1 MDDTADAGTLDRR
14 LARTPLAVVGL
25 SSLFPGS
32 TDVEGFWNGIVD
44 RVDAI
49 RDIPDWHWDV
59 EDHYSPDRTAPDKTY
74 ARRGGFIDPV
84 PFHPIDFGIPPSQ
97 LDVTDVLQ
105 LLSLVVTRD
114 LLRDAGTDAGDW
126 YDAARTGVVLGV
138 TGANQLTQ
146 PLSARLQTPAILR
159 AARSVGLS
167 EADAAEIARRFRA
180 GFAPWEENSFPGMLG
195 NVVAGRV
202 ANRFDLGG
210 MNMTVDAACAS
221 SLGALRAA
229 AAELVDH
236 RADTMITGGCDA
248 ENTVF
253 MYLCFSKT
261 PAFSPS
267 GDVRPFDASSDGT
280 LIGEGIGML
289 ALRRL
294 EDAERDGNR
303 IYSVIRGIG
312 SASDGRYK
320 SIYAPRASGQQL
332 ALRRAYEDAD
342 CAPTSVSVV
351 EAHGTGTAVGDA
363 TELRALSEVLAE
375 AGAAEG
381 SIAIGSVKSQIGH
394 TKAAAGAAG
403 LIKLSLALQHRI
415 VPPTIKVETPAS
427 AFAGSPLHVSTQ
439 PRPWFRSPDR
449 PVRRA
454 GLSAFGFGGTN
465 FHVVLE
471 EHPASRAI
479 GNALDRSV
487 VRLWAAPTPA
497 ELAAALEDGAAPV
510 ASGTAINPGWPRIAL
525 VAPTTDAADAM
536 RSGAARRIR
545 AESDAAWSDP
555 RGSHYR
561 PAALDGARVGLL
573 FSGQGSQHVDAAL
586 SAVLREPVLMDALED
601 AYATAG
607 LEGLAAISYPPP
619 ATDDAGRTART
630 ARLRET
636 QDAQPAIGA
645 LSAAHHRLLTGLG
658 LTPSAFAGHSFGE
671 LTALWAAG
679 SFDDASFLRLARLR
693 GEAMAAAASGHGDA
707 GAMAAVLADRATA
720 EALVAATEGLVLCNV
735 NSPRQHVVGGSREA
749 VDRVVRLAEER
760 GVRVVEL
767 PVAAAFHTPA
777 VAGAVDAFGEAVR
790 AAGVGAPTRGPVHA
804 NTPGGSYGSDVAANA
819 ELLAAQLA
827 HPVDFERGV
836 RRMHEDG
843 VRVFVEC
850 GPGNVLARLVTEI
863 LGDADD
869 VLVVAAD
876 AGDPATSQHDLATT
890 IARLAVAGA
899 LERWQSAG
907 LRERPVPRGGTGP
920 AVMLTGVN
928 HVSAARAD
936 GYERLLAEPYELTS
950 RAPRSPDVGASAA
963 GASSAV
969 ADPNDVA
976 ASDAVEV
983 SASSAVAVPPHA
995 APPTPAP
1002 AGRVAD
1008 EVPLPVRAP
1017 IPITTHRTRSEPENM
1032 SVIHTTPSRHLD
1044 LAREQLNVHADFLS
1058 GQQDVSRALLSM
1070 LEGDHDHVPVDGI
1083 REIVAQC
1090 IAVGDAHVQV
1100 NRMISAGGADEPADG
1115 SSRGARSG
1123 RARIGAPAD
1132 GGGSGSG
1139 SGSSR
1144 PARHEAALAERPAAR
1159 SIALRDDHVRAGS
1172 EIARVGAPTAT
1183 EAVVHAATADP
1194 GAHAAASATAPPA
1207 VQEDATPAAR
1217 PASPDLVVDTAAA
1230 DAPAAPAADV
1240 DMEALVREVVAE
1252 KTGYSADILEL
1263 DMGIEADL
1271 GIDSIKRVEILGAI
1285 GERFPGRA
1293 PFSPEEVAELRTLG
1307 DIVDALR
1314 TPGSGT
1320 SRERR
1325 AAAAADDEE
1334 AAPGIRRSVVRWR
1347 RIPGPDLP
1355 ASRPR
1360 RRVALVDLADAPLT
1374 APLRRALEGA
1384 GHEVRVTTPDDL
1396 GDLAGDMVLVAGPGG
1411 DATGALVAALVAVQA
1426 FVRAHGPRP
1435 ADDEAAPRLLAV
1447 GLLDGRD
1454 PDSADG
1460 IAAAGLAGLVRTARI
1475 EHPGIRSRAVMLED
1489 GGGLDPD
1496 AAATA
1501 LVDELDD
1508 AADGLDT
1515 VRWSAGERSA
1525 VRVEPDDAETEHTGA
1540 DDAAVPGARAR
1551 WADLDVDDAVLVTG
1565 GAQGI
1570 TALCVRELAA
1580 ANPRPAYV
1588 LAGRTPSAEP
1598 AWATGL
1604 ASPAELRDAAATL
1617 LRDAGKRPTPR
1628 AVGALAES
1636 VLAGRRVAE
1645 QLAALE
1651 RAGVRAHYVRVDLT
1665 DADATRQAL
1674 APFAAR
1680 ITAVV
1685 HGAGAIADK
1694 LIADKAPDDA
1704 RRVIATKLRSLEN
1717 VLAGLGGSSRLRH
1730 VVLFSSVAGLFGNRG
1745 QGDYAMANAVLD
1757 RWAEGLAAHLPAAHV
1772 VSIDWGAWDG
1782 GMVSD
1787 AVRALFR
1794 ARGYALVAPGTGA
1807 RMLVE
1812 QTTAPHVDQRQVLIG
1827 PAEPLSGD
1835 PVPAR
1840 RTRSALLLDGLFAS
1854 ELVRAHALDGTRI
1867 LPLAAAACLLAA
1879 AGGRHTG
1886 RLPAELRDV
1895 RVSAGVGDADAGP
1908 FVVLLEDATADGPG
1922 DARIHAVL
1930 ASAGDGPGGRDR
1942 PRFAATLASASPAL
1956 PGGMPGAPPSSA
1968 SPVRPLDPYASGL
1981 LFHADALQAVT
1992 GVQRDED
1999 AVTVHAVNPAVARP
2013 LATEAGAMDVV
2024 ALDVAMQAALV
2035 AAHEAGGMVA
2045 LPSAVGSLRWTGG
2058 TAAGDALRIRATG
2071 IRATADRTR
2080 MDLVVTAVRAGREHV
2095 VATLDDVEVTRR
2107 PAAVTAPSA
2116 ADALVT
2122 AGAS

>member
-146 PLSARLQTPAILR
+146 PLSARLQTPAIMR

-261 PAFSPS
+261 PAFSPT

-342 CAPTSVSVV
+342 CAPASVSVV

-363 TELRALSEVLAE
+363 TELSALSEVLAE

-471 EHPASRAI
+471 EHPASRTI

-487 VRLWAAPTPA
+487 VRLWAAETPP
-497 ELAAALEDGAAPV
+497 ELASALEDGAAPLE
-510 ASGTAINPGWPRIAL
+510 SGTAIDPGWARIAL
-525 VAPTTDAADAM
+525 VAETSDAADAM
-536 RSGAARRIR
+536 RPGAARRIR

-561 PAALDGARVGLL
+561 PTALDGARVGLL
-573 FSGQGSQHVDAAL
+573 FSGQGSQHVDAAI

-607 LEGLAAISYPPP
+607 LEELAAVAYPPP
-619 ATDDAGRTART
+619 ATDDAGRSART

-636 QDAQPAIGA
+636 QNAQPAIGA

-658 LTPSAFAGHSFGE
+658 LAPSAFAGHSFGE

-679 SFDDASFLRLARLR
+679 SLDDASFLHLARVR
-693 GEAMAAAASGHGDA
+693 GEAMAAAANGHGDV
-707 GAMAAVLADRATA
+707 GAMAAVLADRATTD
-720 EALVAATEGLVLCNV
+720 ALVAATDGLVLCNV
-735 NSPRQHVVGGSREA
+735 NSPRQHVVGGPREA

-777 VAGAVDAFGEAVR
+777 VAGAVDAFGGAVR
-790 AAGVGAPTRGPVHA
+790 AAGVGVPSRGPVHA

-819 ELLAAQLA
+819 ELLAEQLA
-827 HPVDFERGV
+827 QPVDFESCV
-836 RRMHEDG
+836 RRMHDDG

-850 GPGNVLARLVTEI
+850 GPGNVLARLVAEI

-876 AGDPATSQHDLATT
+876 AGDPATSQHVLATT

-950 RAPRSPDVGASAA
+950 RAPRSPDGVASDP
-963 GASSAV
+963 V
-969 ADPNDVA
+969 AVA
-976 ASDAVEV
+976 ASR
-983 SASSAVAVPPHA
+983 AVAVPPHA
-995 APPTPAP
+995 APPAPAP
-1002 AGRVAD
+1002 VGRVAD

-1032 SVIHTTPSRHLD
+1032 SVIHTTPSRHLE
-1044 LAREQLNVHADFLS
+1044 LAREQLHVHADFLS
-1058 GQQDVSRALLSM
+1058 GQQDVSRALLTM

-1100 NRMISAGGADEPADG
+1100 NRMISAGGADETSDG
-1115 SSRGARSG
+1115 SGRVSRAG
-1123 RARIGAPAD
+1123 RARVSGTV
-1132 GGGSGSG
+1132 GGGGGGRSARHEDALVE
-1139 SGSSR
+1139 R
-1144 PARHEAALAERPAAR
+1144 PARR
-1159 SIALRDDHVRAGS
+1159 SIALRDDHVAPGS
-1172 EIARVGAPTAT
+1172 EVARVGAAPVA
-1183 EAVVHAATADP
+1183 EAIVHAEPADA
-1194 GAHAAASATAPPA
+1194 GAHAAARVTAPPVVREEPTTA
-1207 VQEDATPAAR
+1207 VPAAHG
-1217 PASPDLVVDTAAA
+1217 AAPDAVADSAVA
-1230 DAPAAPAADV
+1230 DAAAPAADV
-1240 DMEALVREVVAE
+1240 DVDALVRDVVAE

-1307 DIVDALR
+1307 DIVGALR
-1314 TPGSGT
+1314 TSGSGT

-1360 RRVALVDLADAPLT
+1360 RRVVLVDLADAPLT
-1374 APLRRALEGA
+1374 APLHRALEGA
-1384 GHEVRVTTPDDL
+1384 GHEVRVATADDL
-1396 GDLAGDMVLVAGPGG
+1396 GGLDGDMVLVAGPGR
-1411 DATGALVAALVAVQA
+1411 DATDALVTALVAVQA
-1426 FVRAHGPRP
+1426 FVRAHASRT
-1435 ADDEAAPRLLAV
+1435 ADVEEAPRLLAV

-1475 EHPGIRSRAVMLED
+1475 EHPGIRSRAVLMED

-1496 AAATA
+1496 AAAAA

-1515 VRWSAGERSA
+1515 VRWSAGERST
-1525 VRVEPDDAETEHTGA
+1525 VRVEPDDADAEDAVT
-1540 DDAAVPGARAR
+1540 DAALPAARAR
-1551 WADLDVDDAVLVTG
+1551 WDDLDVDDAVLVTG

-1570 TALCVRELAA
+1570 TALCMRELAA
-1580 ANPRPAYV
+1580 ANPRPVYV
-1588 LAGRTPSAEP
+1588 LAGRTPSEEP

-1604 ASPAELRDAAATL
+1604 DSPAELRDAAATV

-1628 AVGALAES
+1628 AVGALADP
-1636 VLAGRRVAE
+1636 VLAGRRITE

-1651 RAGVRAHYVRVDLT
+1651 RAGVRAHYIRVDLT

-1694 LIADKAPDDA
+1694 LIADKAPEDA

-1835 PVPAR
+1835 PIPAR
-1840 RTRSALLLDGLFAS
+1840 RTRSALRLNDLFAS

-1867 LPLAAAACLLAA
+1867 LPLAAGACLLAA

-1886 RLPAELRDV
+1886 RLAAELRDV

-1908 FVVLLEDATADGPG
+1908 FVVLLDDATAEGPG
-1922 DARIHAVL
+1922 DARLRAML

-1942 PRFAATLASASPAL
+1942 PRFAATLVAASPAL
-1956 PGGMPGAPPSSA
+1956 PGGTPAGPPASA

-1992 GVQRDED
+1992 GVQRDDD
-1999 AVTVHAVNPAVARP
+1999 AVTVHALNPGVARP

-2035 AAHEAGGMVA
+2035 AAHEAAGMVA
-2045 LPSAVGSLRWTGG
+2045 LPSAVGSLRWTGV
-2058 TAAGDALRIRATG
+2058 TVAGDALRIRATG

-2107 PAAVTAPSA
+2107 PAAVTAANA

>member
-1 MDDTADAGTLDRR
+1 
-14 LARTPLAVVGL
+14 
-25 SSLFPGS
+25 
-32 TDVEGFWNGIVD
+32 
-44 RVDAI
+44 
-49 RDIPDWHWDV
+49 
-59 EDHYSPDRTAPDKTY
+59 
-74 ARRGGFIDPV
+74 
-84 PFHPIDFGIPPSQ
+84 
-97 LDVTDVLQ
+97 
-105 LLSLVVTRD
+105 
-114 LLRDAGTDAGDW
+114 
-126 YDAARTGVVLGV
+126 
-138 TGANQLTQ
+138 
-146 PLSARLQTPAILR
+146 
-159 AARSVGLS
+159 
-167 EADAAEIARRFRA
+167 
-180 GFAPWEENSFPGMLG
+180 
-195 NVVAGRV
+195 
-202 ANRFDLGG
+202 
-210 MNMTVDAACAS
+210 
-221 SLGALRAA
+221 
-229 AAELVDH
+229 
-236 RADTMITGGCDA
+236 
-248 ENTVF
+248 
-253 MYLCFSKT
+253 
-261 PAFSPS
+261 
-267 GDVRPFDASSDGT
+267 
-280 LIGEGIGML
+280 
-289 ALRRL
+289 
-294 EDAERDGNR
+294 
-303 IYSVIRGIG
+303 
-312 SASDGRYK
+312 
-320 SIYAPRASGQQL
+320 
-332 ALRRAYEDAD
+332 
-342 CAPTSVSVV
+342 
-351 EAHGTGTAVGDA
+351 
-363 TELRALSEVLAE
+363 
-375 AGAAEG
+375 
-381 SIAIGSVKSQIGH
+381 
-394 TKAAAGAAG
+394 
-403 LIKLSLALQHRI
+403 
-415 VPPTIKVETPAS
+415 
-427 AFAGSPLHVSTQ
+427 
-439 PRPWFRSPDR
+439 
-449 PVRRA
+449 
-454 GLSAFGFGGTN
+454 
-465 FHVVLE
+465 
-471 EHPASRAI
+471 
-479 GNALDRSV
+479 
-487 VRLWAAPTPA
+487 
-497 ELAAALEDGAAPV
+497 
-510 ASGTAINPGWPRIAL
+510 
-525 VAPTTDAADAM
+525 
-536 RSGAARRIR
+536 
-545 AESDAAWSDP
+545 
-555 RGSHYR
+555 
-561 PAALDGARVGLL
+561 
-573 FSGQGSQHVDAAL
+573 
-586 SAVLREPVLMDALED
+586 
-601 AYATAG
+601 
-607 LEGLAAISYPPP
+607 
-619 ATDDAGRTART
+619 
-630 ARLRET
+630 
-636 QDAQPAIGA
+636 
-645 LSAAHHRLLTGLG
+645 
-658 LTPSAFAGHSFGE
+658 
-671 LTALWAAG
+671 
-679 SFDDASFLRLARLR
+679 
-693 GEAMAAAASGHGDA
+693 
-707 GAMAAVLADRATA
+707 
-720 EALVAATEGLVLCNV
+720 
-735 NSPRQHVVGGSREA
+735 
-749 VDRVVRLAEER
+749 
-760 GVRVVEL
+760 
-767 PVAAAFHTPA
+767 
-777 VAGAVDAFGEAVR
+777 
-790 AAGVGAPTRGPVHA
+790 
-804 NTPGGSYGSDVAANA
+804 
-819 ELLAAQLA
+819 
-827 HPVDFERGV
+827 
-836 RRMHEDG
+836 
-843 VRVFVEC
+843 
-850 GPGNVLARLVTEI
+850 
-863 LGDADD
+863 
-869 VLVVAAD
+869 
-876 AGDPATSQHDLATT
+876 
-890 IARLAVAGA
+890 
-899 LERWQSAG
+899 
-907 LRERPVPRGGTGP
+907 
-920 AVMLTGVN
+920 
-928 HVSAARAD
+928 
-936 GYERLLAEPYELTS
+936 
-950 RAPRSPDVGASAA
+950 
-963 GASSAV
+963 
-969 ADPNDVA
+969 
-976 ASDAVEV
+976 
-983 SASSAVAVPPHA
+983 
-995 APPTPAP
+995 
-1002 AGRVAD
+1002 
-1008 EVPLPVRAP
+1008 
-1017 IPITTHRTRSEPENM
+1017 
-1032 SVIHTTPSRHLD
+1032 
-1044 LAREQLNVHADFLS
+1044 
-1058 GQQDVSRALLSM
+1058 
-1070 LEGDHDHVPVDGI
+1070 
-1083 REIVAQC
+1083 
-1090 IAVGDAHVQV
+1090 
-1100 NRMISAGGADEPADG
+1100 
-1115 SSRGARSG
+1115 
-1123 RARIGAPAD
+1123 
-1132 GGGSGSG
+1132 
-1139 SGSSR
+1139 
-1144 PARHEAALAERPAAR
+1144 
-1159 SIALRDDHVRAGS
+1159 
-1172 EIARVGAPTAT
+1172 
-1183 EAVVHAATADP
+1183 
-1194 GAHAAASATAPPA
+1194 
-1207 VQEDATPAAR
+1207 
-1217 PASPDLVVDTAAA
+1217 
-1230 DAPAAPAADV
+1230 
-1240 DMEALVREVVAE
+1240 
-1252 KTGYSADILEL
+1252 
-1263 DMGIEADL
+1263 MGIEADL

-1334 AAPGIRRSVVRWR
+1334 AAPGICRSVVRRR

-1396 GDLAGDMVLVAGPGG
+1396 GDLAGDMVLVTGPGG

-1501 LVDELDD
+1501 LVDEPRRR
-1508 AADGLDT
+1508 GRRPRHRP
-1515 VRWSAGERSA
+1515 VERGRA
-1525 VRVEPDDAETEHTGA
+1525 LRGPR
-1540 DDAAVPGARAR
+1540 RAR
-1551 WADLDVDDAVLVTG
+1551 RRRRRRRRRPGRRRRHPLRACPLGRPRRRRRRARLGRRAGDHRPLRAG
-1565 GAQGI
+1565 
-1570 TALCVRELAA
+1570 LAA

-1694 LIADKAPDDA
+1694 LIADKAPEDA

-1757 RWAEGLAAHLPAAHV
+1757 RWAEGLAAHLSAAHV

-1840 RTRSALLLDGLFAS
+1840 RTRSALLLDGLFGS

-1956 PGGMPGAPPSSA
+1956 PGGTPGAPPSSA

-1981 LFHADALQAVT
+1981 LFHGDALQAVT

-1999 AVTVHAVNPAVARP
+1999 AFTVHAVNPAVARP
-2013 LATEAGAMDVV
+2013 LATEAGVMDVV

-2116 ADALVT
+2116 AEALVT